1 MEWFLP
7 FIFIDGTIFTRVWWQ
22 FWHSVMMTT
31 ICFCSFRI
39 LNSSKTSFIPFGIPL
54 FEPIVRA
61 DGIGQLTHH
70 GALVRITIGSFQAHY
85 PLVVPE
91 EGPSLRKWNYST
103 MSSMECCYWQKVC
116 TLSQTYLFQQWLA
129 WFCAWKMAWRGV
141 VRVPATNSKNM
152 FFFSS
157 AVSCFVWNFSVIP
170 ETPDIFYFF
179 SPPREFKIQVV

>member
-1 MEWFLP
+1 MEQFSRGYDDNFDIQWWWPP
-7 FIFIDGTIFTRVWWQ
+7 FASARSGYWIPAKRPSSL
-22 FWHSVMMTT
+22 SVSHFSSQSSGQMESDNWRIMAHL
-31 ICFCSFRI
+31 FVSPSVVFRHI
-39 LNSSKTSFIPFGIPL
+39 
-54 FEPIVRA
+54 
-61 DGIGQLTHH
+61 THW
-70 GALVRITIGSFQAHY
+70 LY
-85 PLVVPE
+85 
-91 EGPSLRKWNYST
+91 LRKDHHYANGITPPWVLWK
-103 MSSMECCYWQKVC
+103 CCYWQKVC